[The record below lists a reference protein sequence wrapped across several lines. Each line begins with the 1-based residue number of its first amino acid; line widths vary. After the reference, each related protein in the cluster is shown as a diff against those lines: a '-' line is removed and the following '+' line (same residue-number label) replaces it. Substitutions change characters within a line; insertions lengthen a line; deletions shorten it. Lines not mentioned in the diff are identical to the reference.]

1 MAKKNYKEDTMISN
15 VVIDESPIFPE
26 DMTAEPLFVEPVQV
40 APVVTKK
47 SGLTVGSQ
55 VKIVTSSFKNI
66 IGQIA
71 TIVDLVDG
79 DFIVDVSGGKYQFAA
94 SDIAK
99 V

>member
-26 DMTAEPLFVEPVQV
+26 DMTVEPLFVEPVKV
-40 APVVTKK
+40 APVVAKK